1 MYTAYYKHC
10 SMSTAMATHVRQ
22 VEPFP
27 RGQSVAA
34 HHWSGFSCTCRI
46 NNSTTVNVTW
56 GDNRS
61 SRLLIFLFCLLN
73 KSSENGVQ
81 SQLVISM
88 SYLRHL
94 AILMV
99 TQRDHAE
106 NELLIVKQVFLCL
119 FISLSF
125 VNFNLLVFLLRYRTV
140 LFLCRHHSAKLLI

>member
-22 VEPFP
+22 VVPFHL
-27 RGQSVAA
+27 GQSGAS

-61 SRLLIFLFCLLN
+61 SRLLIFFLGGGGENYL
-73 KSSENGVQ
+73 ENGVR
-81 SQLVISM
+81 SQVVISM
-88 SYLRHL
+88 SYLGHL

-99 TQRDHAE
+99 SQHDHAE
-106 NELLIVKQVFLCL
+106 NELLIVRQVFLCL

-125 VNFNLLVFLLRYRTV
+125 VNFNLLVFLLDTEQYCFFVGTTV
-140 LFLCRHHSAKLLI
+140 LNC